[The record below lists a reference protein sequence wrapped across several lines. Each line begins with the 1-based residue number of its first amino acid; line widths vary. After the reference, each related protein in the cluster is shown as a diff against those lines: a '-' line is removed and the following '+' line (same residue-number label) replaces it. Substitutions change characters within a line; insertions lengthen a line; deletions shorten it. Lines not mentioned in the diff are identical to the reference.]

1 MLQTLVTSFNPSAS
15 SSGLIWWVLSSVTSL
30 NFLTDSFSL
39 SARLPD
45 TGGQHH
51 LGRPKAVI
59 SVQVSYCC
67 SFCTIQQI
75 LHVLQRQH
83 AEKRLARGS
92 AILT

>member
-1 MLQTLVTSFNPSAS
+1 MTSFNPSAS
-15 SSGLIWWVLSSVTSL
+15 SNVLIWWVLSSVTSL

-51 LGRPKAVI
+51 LGQYKAVI
-59 SVQVSYCC
+59 SAQVSYC
-67 SFCTIQQI
+67 FHIYQQI
-75 LHVLQRQH
+75 LPVSQRQH
-83 AEKRLARGS
+83 AEKRLARGL